1 MVLPMAR
8 PYPHP
13 KTGVYWL
20 RKAVPAPLR
29 AAVGKREMVQSLGTK
44 DAREARTKAP
54 AVLARFDAILTAA
67 RNGGRRATERDTIAL
82 CGEFYRAECERVGD
96 NPGSAK
102 DWELTLDL
110 LGDQVEDTGDP
121 YGDPEDW
128 EEAILPRRAD
138 LADAAALLEQ
148 HGFLADPDSV
158 TRLAIALVS
167 TKADVA
173 NLMLRRAGGDWSPD
187 PTASRFPTLSPR
199 KSPEPAIAGIKLD
212 ALIAAWAA
220 ESGTNGKAL
229 YDRER
234 TAANLARHLGHDDAT
249 RVTAD
254 DVVSWK
260 EDRLAAGRSLKT
272 VANDIGKLRPIWAW
286 AKRNRKLAFAE
297 NPFSGLAPRP
307 KKRARGPRG
316 PYTEDDAKNLLEAA
330 RGEQSALLR
339 WLPWLLCFTGCRIGE
354 ACQAVREDVMRVGRD
369 GPWYLHVHAEG
380 AGRTLKTAH
389 SERMIP
395 LHPVLI
401 AEGFLSYVQSLPA
414 GSPLFPDVRPD
425 KFGSRGG
432 TATKAHGRWVRRT
445 VGITDTTKD
454 PAHAWRHRME
464 DEARRAGVAQN
475 VTDAL
480 LGHLN
485 PMNESE
491 GYGRGFRFM
500 PDTTAPYVA
509 KLTAPLAPAP
519 NMPPAA
525 PTESPQAS
533 AAGRRGEARPPA

>member
-1 MVLPMAR
+1 MVLAMSR

-29 AAVGKREMVQSLGTK
+29 PAVGKRELVASLRTK
-44 DAREARTKAP
+44 NPREARAKAP
-54 AVLARFDAILTAA
+54 AVLSRFDAILAAA
-67 RNGGRRATERDTIAL
+67 RNGGRRATERDIIAL
-82 CGEFYRAECERVGD
+82 CGEWYRAECEHVGD
-96 NPGSAK
+96 NPGSVK

-110 LGDQVEDTGDP
+110 LHDQVEDTGDP
-121 YGDPEDW
+121 HGDPEDW
-128 EEAILPRRAD
+128 EKAIRPSRAD
-138 LADAAALLEQ
+138 LADATTLLKH
-148 HGFLADPDSV
+148 HGFFTNPDSV

-173 NLMLRRAGGDWSPD
+173 RLMVRRAGGDWSPD
-187 PTASRFPTLSPR
+187 PVAGRFPALPPR
-199 KSPEPAIAGIKLD
+199 AVPEPALVAGITFD

-220 ESGTNGKAL
+220 ESGTQGKAL
-229 YDRER
+229 YDRQR

-249 RVTAD
+249 RVTAE
-254 DVVSWK
+254 DVVLWK
-260 EDRLAAGRSLKT
+260 EARLAAGKSLKT
-272 VANDIGKLRPIWAW
+272 VANDIGELRPIWTW
-286 AKRNRKLAFAE
+286 GRRNRKVTFAE

-316 PYTEDDAKNLLEAA
+316 AYTEDDAQRLLEAA
-330 RGEQSALLR
+330 QRENTALLR
-339 WLPWLLCFTGCRIGE
+339 WLPWLLCFTGCRIAE
-354 ACQAVREDVMRVGRD
+354 ACQAAREDVQRHGAD
-369 GPWYLHVHAEG
+369 GTWYLRVHAEG
-380 AGRTLKTAH
+380 DGRTLKTTH

-395 LHPVLI
+395 LHPALI
-401 AEGFLSYVQSLPA
+401 AEGFLAYVRALPP

-432 TATKAHGRWVRRT
+432 TATKVHGRWVRRT
-445 VGITDTTKD
+445 VGISDTAKD

-464 DEARRAGVAQN
+464 DQARRARVPQN

-485 PMNESE
+485 SMNESE

-500 PDTTAPYVA
+500 PDATAPWVA
-509 KLTAPLAPAP
+509 KLASPL
-519 NMPPAA
+519 PPAE
-525 PTESPQAS
+525 PK
-533 AAGRRGEARPPA
+533 AA

>member
-1 MVLPMAR
+1 MVLSMTR

-20 RKAVPAPLR
+20 RKAVPAALR
-29 AAVGKREMVQSLGTK
+29 ATVGRRELIQSLGTK
-44 DAREARTKAP
+44 DAREARAKAP
-54 AVLARFDAILTAA
+54 AVLARFDAILAAA
-67 RNGGRRATERDTIAL
+67 RNGGSSLSQRAVMAL
-82 CGEFYRAECERVGD
+82 CGEWYRAECARLGD
-96 NPGSAK
+96 NPGSEAE
-102 DWELTLDL
+102 WEATLDCL
-110 LGDQVEDTGDP
+110 SDQLVETSGDGGDP
-121 YGDPEDW
+121 DDYDRSLRLKPSDHDE
-128 EEAILPRRAD
+128 
-138 LADAAALLEQ
+138 AAALLRQ
-148 HGFLADPDSV
+148 HGYTADSASV
-158 TRLAIALVS
+158 TTMAEALFWTKRDLANA
-167 TKADVA
+167 
-173 NLMLRRAGGDWSPD
+173 MRRRAGGDWRPD
-187 PTASRFPTLSPR
+187 PAVEKFPTLPPR
-199 KSPEPAIAGIKLD
+199 AVPAPAPVAGITFA
-212 ALIAAWAA
+212 ALVAAWAA
-220 ESGTNGKAL
+220 ESGTKGKAL

-234 TAANLARHLGHDDAT
+234 TAASLARHLGHDDAT

-260 EDRLAAGRSLKT
+260 EARLAAGKSVKT
-272 VANDIGKLRPIWAW
+272 VANDIGELRPIWAW
-286 AKRNRKLAFAE
+286 AKRNRKLTFAE

-330 RGEQSALLR
+330 RREQTALLR

-354 ACQAVREDVMRVGRD
+354 ACQAVREDVKRVGRD

-380 AGRTLKTAH
+380 AGRTLKTVH

-395 LHPVLI
+395 LHPTLI

-414 GSPLFPDVRPD
+414 GSPLFPAVRLD

-432 TATKAHGRWVRRT
+432 IATQVHGKWVRRV
-445 VGITDTTKD
+445 VGITDKSKD

-464 DEARRAGVAQN
+464 DQARRASVPQN

-500 PDTTAPYVA
+500 PDATAPWIA
-509 KLTAPLAPAP
+509 KLAAPI
-519 NMPPAA
+519 PPAV
-525 PTESPQAS
+525 SK
-533 AAGRRGEARPPA
+533 AA